1 MDQSHGD
8 LEWQDGTPIARRFD
22 DPYYSL
28 QDGFAETRFV
38 FHDGNQ
44 LTERFADGFQIAELG
59 FGTGLSFLA
68 TWDAWRKSECKGTLH
83 FTSFEAFPLSIED
96 TRAALA
102 PFTELAPLTE
112 HLLEFLASKALPSDI
127 QLTIIEGDARETVPN
142 WHGQADAWFL
152 DGFSP
157 AKNPELWSADL
168 MTAVGDHT
176 KRGGTFATYTAAG
189 HVRQKLSD
197 AGFTVERISGFGR
210 KRHMSVG
217 KR

>member
-28 QDGFAETRFV
+28 QDGLAETRFV

-68 TWDAWRKSECKGTLH
+68 TWDAWRKSVRKGTLH
-83 FTSFEAFPLSIED
+83 FTSFEAFPLSTGD

-112 HLLEFLASKALPSDI
+112 RLLEFLAGKALPSDI

-142 WHGQADAWFL
+142 WQGQADAWFL

>member
-68 TWDAWRKSECKGTLH
+68 TWDAWRKSAYKGTLH
-83 FTSFEAFPLSIED
+83 FTSFEAFPLSTGD

-112 HLLEFLASKALPSDI
+112 RLLEFLAGKALPSDI

-142 WHGQADAWFL
+142 WQGQADAWFL

>member
-28 QDGFAETRFV
+28 QDGLAETRFV

-68 TWDAWRKSECKGTLH
+68 TWDAWRKSAYKGTLH
-83 FTSFEAFPLSIED
+83 FTSFEAFPLSTGD

-102 PFTELAPLTE
+102 PFTELAPLQNVCWSFWLAKRF
-112 HLLEFLASKALPSDI
+112 LL
-127 QLTIIEGDARETVPN
+127 T
-142 WHGQADAWFL
+142 
-152 DGFSP
+152 FS
-157 AKNPELWSADL
+157 
-168 MTAVGDHT
+168 
-176 KRGGTFATYTAAG
+176 
-189 HVRQKLSD
+189 
-197 AGFTVERISGFGR
+197 
-210 KRHMSVG
+210 
-217 KR
+217 

>member
-1 MDQSHGD
+1 MYQSHGD

-28 QDGFAETRFV
+28 QDGLAETRFV

-68 TWDAWRKSECKGTLH
+68 TWDAWRKSVRKGTLH

-112 HLLEFLASKALPSDI
+112 RLLEFLAGKALPSDI

-142 WHGQADAWFL
+142 WQGQADAWFL